1 MHKVPYYTT
10 LAGAVAA
17 ARGIEARRTGS
28 LEVRS
33 LQDYFRQSAQA
44 AGAAEAL

>member
-1 MHKVPYYTT
+1 MNKVPYYTT

-17 ARGIEARRTGS
+17 ARGIEARRGGS

-33 LQDYFRQSAQA
+33 LQDYFRSSTHI
-44 AGAAEAL
+44 GETVEAL